1 MLKKIGGCLLPT
13 NQENTTYNEWMNETF
28 ILVSTITIVNEKQLY
43 DKNEMKKVLHNIIGY
58 ITD

>member
-1 MLKKIGGCLLPT
+1 
-13 NQENTTYNEWMNETF
+13 MNETF
-28 ILVSTITIVNEKQLY
+28 ILFITITIVNEKQLY